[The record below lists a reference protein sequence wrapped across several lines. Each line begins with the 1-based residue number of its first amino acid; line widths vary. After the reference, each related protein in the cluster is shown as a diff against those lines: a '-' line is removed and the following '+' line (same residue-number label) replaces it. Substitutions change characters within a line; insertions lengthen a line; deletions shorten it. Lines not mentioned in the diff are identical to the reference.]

1 MKGQH
6 LVIGL
11 VLFVIAVVAAVYFT
25 MMASF
30 NSVESGM
37 EPVSELVEE
46 EPIGGVRTPSFF
58 IVLLYVLGM

>member
-46 EPIGGVRTPSFF
+46 NQTAE
-58 IVLLYVLGM
+58 

>member
-11 VLFVIAVVAAVYFT
+11 VLFVIAVVAAVYFS

-37 EPVSELVEE
+37 EPVSKLVEE
-46 EPIGGVRTPSFF
+46 NQLAE
-58 IVLLYVLGM
+58 